1 MAPKSL
7 VVLAIIVAAAGLV
20 PLGAQAATASVSTS
34 VRITGVVPCSAG
46 SSIDVT
52 KVSVFPSKDIH
63 SATNAGLQ
71 LVCTGKVVASTTADG
86 TGSFLIS
93 IGGVGTDLL
102 AFLLGN
108 QCKVVVITPLAACD
122 ASLAGVTGTLTA
134 PLKLL
139 GAAAAGTTGNGG
151 LLDLGGILS
160 PLVQIIGSIIGGILN
175 LGTQAFTLV

>member
-52 KVSVFPSKDIH
+52 KVSVFP
-63 SATNAGLQ
+63 NAGLQ

>member
-7 VVLAIIVAAAGLV
+7 LLAALLLVGLV
-20 PLGAQAATASVSTS
+20 PLGAQAATAS

-52 KVSVFPSKDIH
+52 KVSVFP
-63 SATNAGLQ
+63 NAGLQ
-71 LVCTGKVVASTTADG
+71 LVCSDKVVASTTADG

-93 IGGVGTDLL
+93 ISGVGTELL
-102 AFLLGN
+102 AVLLGN
-108 QCKVVVITPLAACD
+108 HCKVVVITPLAACD

-139 GAAAAGTTGNGG
+139 GAAATGTTGNGG
-151 LLDLGGILS
+151 ILDLGGILG
-160 PLVQIIGSIIGGILN
+160 PLVQIIGSIIGGILD